1 MSLNSNICLVFLAHG
16 DAPSSHVTNPSIGEV
31 SLGAS
36 LSLGSACHLDERGH
50 GGGGCGGGDG
60 SSAVLTGVGGTRD
73 GIQYNQFGPKIS
85 QLAFSFN

>member
-50 GGGGCGGGDG
+50 GGGGCGVGDG
-60 SSAVLTGVGGTRD
+60 SSAVLVGVSGTRD
-73 GIQYNQFGPKIS
+73 GIQ
-85 QLAFSFN
+85 